1 MASIERQ
8 STDGLMKSW
17 PVAFLWPRQASSNKR
32 RSKAM
37 PHDAD
42 QNDGGNEI
50 QRPDIG
56 LEFGSGDGA
65 PSYKICSRL
74 RPAMFLAVSRVID
87 KIKPGGS
94 TEPDPVNSTNEGKTV
109 LTAFQPYR

>member
-1 MASIERQ
+1 
-8 STDGLMKSW
+8 
-17 PVAFLWPRQASSNKR
+17 
-32 RSKAM
+32 M

-42 QNDGGNEI
+42 QNDGGNKI
-50 QRPDIG
+50 QRPDIR

-65 PSYKICSRL
+65 PSYKICRSRL

-87 KIKPGGS
+87 KIKPEGG
-94 TEPDPVNSTNEGKTV
+94 TEPDPVNSTNESKTV